1 MELMTRLTRNSTVEG
16 VNFCPARNEWSRS
29 AVVKRLQHSVGAAF
43 VTTTRYVNKCEGII
57 FTLWQSIPCRSGFI
71 SAKLP
76 RAAAGG
82 AQLIVTVAKGAACGP
97 FPTVLAKLQRDCTPL
112 AT

>member
-1 MELMTRLTRNSTVEG
+1 MTRLTRNSAVEG

-57 FTLWQSIPCRSGFI
+57 STLWQSILCRSGSV
-71 SAKLP
+71 SAKLA

-82 AQLIVTVAKGAACGP
+82 AQLIATVAKGTAGGP
-97 FPTVLAKLQRDCTPL
+97 FPAVLAKLQSDCTPL